1 MNARTDTVIR
11 ITPIE
16 YREFAEIA
24 KASGMVLRLFDQPAE
39 IIGLRTGIDASV
51 IDATSDTVVGSLIE
65 PPSLLLCTCL
75 LYTSP
80 SPRDVEESRMPS
92 SA

>member
-39 IIGLRTGIDASV
+39 IIGLRTGIDAL
-51 IDATSDTVVGSLIE
+51 SLIHI
-65 PPSLLLCTCL
+65 
-75 LYTSP
+75 
-80 SPRDVEESRMPS
+80 
-92 SA
+92 